1 MAANRFDVIVI
12 GGGPAGVTAALRA
25 RELGASVAL
34 VEAGR
39 LGGTCTNDGC
49 VPTRVIAKA
58 ARLLRDTRQFADYGL
73 EGEPPRLNFARLM
86 ANVQSTVYQM
96 HEKKQLI
103 HHLRTSGAEIFAES
117 GPASFVDPHTI
128 TLGDGRRL
136 EGDKFILCAGGRSR
150 RLAFPGAD
158 LALTH
163 ADLWSLQSL
172 PASVAIVGG
181 AATGCQLASIL
192 SIFGARVHILELSP
206 RLLRIEDEAVSSVIM
221 DSFTRQGI
229 DVITSIQGVEKL
241 ERGGAAGL
249 TLTYG
254 KDGQPRHLDVA
265 AVILSSGWLGYL
277 DPLNLPAAGVA
288 SERNYVVVDDYLRS
302 SAEHIFAA
310 GDINGKMM
318 LVQSGA
324 VEGRIAAEN
333 AVLGVGQPVDHS
345 LVPHGGFTDPE
356 YGSVGLAEYQAR
368 EAGLD
373 YTVAT
378 VSYQDLDRAVIDNHT
393 TGLCKLIVSTETHR
407 ILGAHIVG
415 EQALESIHLVAG
427 AMAAQ
432 MWVEQLADLQIAY
445 PTFTAIVGLA
455 ARRIVHKLGAMPMA
469 AEWVS
474 LDRPSAEWEH
484 SSL

>member
-1 MAANRFDVIVI
+1 MAENRYDVIVI
-12 GGGPAGVTAALRA
+12 GGGPSGVTAALRA

-73 EGEPPRLNFARLM
+73 EGEAPKLNFARLM
-86 ANVQSTVYQM
+86 ANVQSTVYHM

-117 GPASFVDPHTI
+117 GPASFIDPHTI

-172 PASVAIVGG
+172 PPSVAIVGG

-192 SIFGARVHILELSP
+192 SIFGARVYILELSP

-221 DSFTRQGI
+221 DEFARQGI
-229 DVITSIQGVEKL
+229 QVITGIQGVEKL
-241 ERGGAAGL
+241 EKSGPAGL
-249 TLTYG
+249 TMTYG
-254 KDGQPRHLDVA
+254 KDGQAHNLNVA

-277 DPLNLPAAGVA
+277 DPLNLPAAGVS
-288 SERNYVVVDDYLRS
+288 SERNYVTVDDYLRS
-302 SAEHIFAA
+302 SAPHIFAA

-368 EAGLD
+368 DAGLD

-378 VSYQDLDRAVIDNHT
+378 VSYTDLDRAVIDNHT

-432 MWVEQLADLQIAY
+432 MWVEQLAELQIAY
-445 PTFTAIVGLA
+445 PTFTSIVGLA
-455 ARRIVHKLGAMPMA
+455 ARKVVLQLGVTPMA
-469 AEWVS
+469 AEWTS
-474 LDRPSAEWEH
+474 LDRPHAEWEH
-484 SSL
+484 SSS

>member
-1 MAANRFDVIVI
+1 MDTASYGVIVI

-25 RELGASVAL
+25 RELGAQVAL

-49 VPTRVIAKA
+49 APTRVTAKA
-58 ARLLRDTRQFADYGL
+58 ARLLRDARQYASYGL
-73 EGEPPRLNFARLM
+73 EGEPPQLNFAQLM
-86 ANVQSTVYQM
+86 ANVQNTVYRM

-103 HHLRTSGAEIFAES
+103 HHLRTSGADIFTES
-117 GPASFVDPHTI
+117 GPASFLDPHTI
-128 TLGDGRRL
+128 VLRDGRRL
-136 EGDKFILCAGGRSR
+136 KGDKIILCAGGRSR

-172 PASVAIVGG
+172 PPSLAIVGG

-192 SIFGARVHILELSP
+192 SAFGARVHLLELSP
-206 RLLRIEDEAVSSVIM
+206 RLLRIEDEIVSSVIM
-221 DSFTRQGI
+221 DSFASQGI
-229 DVITSIQGVEKL
+229 DVITSLQGVEKL
-241 ERGGAAGL
+241 ERSSPESL
-249 TLTYG
+249 RLTYT
-254 KDGQPRHLDVA
+254 KDGQPLTLDVS
-265 AVILSSGWLGYL
+265 AVILSSGWLGNL
-277 DPLNLPAAGVA
+277 DPLNLAAAGVL
-288 SERNYVVVDDYLRS
+288 SERNYVIVDDYLRS
-302 SAEHIFAA
+302 SVEHIFAA
-310 GDINGKMM
+310 GDINGRMM

-356 YGSVGLAEYQAR
+356 YGSVGLAEHQVIQAN
-368 EAGLD
+368 LD
-373 YTVAT
+373 YTAAT
-378 VSYQDLDRAVIDNHT
+378 VSYSDLDRAVIDNHT
-393 TGLCKLIVSTETHR
+393 TGMCKLIVSNENHR

-427 AMAAQ
+427 AMASQ
-432 MWVEQLADLQIAY
+432 MWVQQLAELQIAY

-455 ARRIVHKLGAMPMA
+455 ARRVVRQLGSMPLA

-474 LDRPSAEWEH
+474 LDRPHAEWEQ
-484 SSL
+484 SAS